1 MSRVSGSGTSCFWSN
16 ALLLLG
22 KLEVCPGYI
31 FGEGLARF
39 TPGGTRGGVGI
50 LWGVVLLC
58 EAALVD
64 SLLCWRG
71 VIWVDIDN
79 LSLHRKTNQQYAAP
93 EYLNPPTALQGHRK
107 RINLSSAR
115 STCWGRLWRGL
126 DGSNTDVLSYT
137 AFPGKATLGEQ

>member
-1 MSRVSGSGTSCFWSN
+1 MHCY
-16 ALLLLG
+16 
-22 KLEVCPGYI
+22 CPGSLRYVPVI
-31 FGEGLARF
+31 YLGELARF

-79 LSLHRKTNQQYAAP
+79 LSLHRKTNQQYDVP
-93 EYLNPPTALQGHRK
+93 ENLNPPTALQGHRK

-115 STCWGRLWRGL
+115 STCRDRYGGDWMVQILMFYLIQLSRGR
-126 DGSNTDVLSYT
+126 
-137 AFPGKATLGEQ
+137 PP